1 MSDVLD
7 ANETQAR
14 RMANQLFD
22 VWSERKEQKEQ
33 ASGPKWIH
41 GSAPAWVAC
50 LLSLGAVLWNAA
62 IISQNVAENARRIT
76 AVEIE
81 QQRAATDNRQV
92 IERMARIE
100 AKLDIVLED
109 RK

>member
-1 MSDVLD
+1 MSESLD

-22 VWSERKEQKEQ
+22 VWRERQG
-33 ASGPKWIH
+33 SKWLN
-41 GSAPAWVAC
+41 GSAPAWIAC
-50 LLSLGAVLWNAA
+50 VLSLAAVLWNAA
-62 IISQNVAENARRIT
+62 IISGNVAENTRRID
-76 AVEIE
+76 AIE
-81 QQRAATDNRQV
+81 TEQKRAANDGRQV

>member
-22 VWSERKEQKEQ
+22 VWSERKEQS
-33 ASGPKWIH
+33 AGPKWLS

-50 LLSLGAVLWNAA
+50 LLSLAAVLWNAA
-62 IISQNVAENARRIT
+62 IISQNVAENSRRIT

-81 QQRAATDNRQV
+81 QQRAATDSRQV